1 MRRFLLLLLLLTL
14 PIAASALALEITVPE
29 GATSL
34 DLTDQASLSEAQAA
48 ELIDVLTAHPGVTE
62 VDLTNVRLS
71 AKTQSRLMEACPDVL
86 FLWNVAIGKLTVPSD
101 TTVLDLDALASP
113 STTFQQVRAGLAL
126 LPRVE
131 RVIMYKLIYRFDD
144 MQRLLAEHPTVHFDW
159 TIHWNVCTDRLI
171 NLRTDA
177 TAFSTRK
184 GRQNPRYTA
193 EMVMEKLQY
202 CPDLLAID
210 LGHNNVS
217 DLTFLQNWPKLRRL
231 IIIDS
236 KTPVTDLS
244 PLAALDDLEYVEL
257 FMQNITDISPLAN
270 KTKLLDLNLCH
281 NNVTDLSPLYTC
293 TALERLHISY
303 NPNLPQEE
311 VDKLQAALPNCV
323 IETETYQS
331 TGAGW
336 RTHPRYNV
344 IAQSFTDCVYYPFD
358 ESKED

>member
-1 MRRFLLLLLLLTL
+1 MRRLLLLLLLLTL
-14 PIAASALALEITVPE
+14 PALAGALELTVPE
-29 GATSL
+29 GATAI
-34 DLTDQASLSEAQAA
+34 DLTDQAALSDQQAT
-48 ELIDVLTAHPGVTE
+48 ELIDVLTRHPAVTD
-62 VDLTNVRLS
+62 VDLTGVRVS
-71 AKTQSRLMEACPDVL
+71 AKTQARLMASCPNVL
-86 FLWNVAIGKLTVPSD
+86 FRWNVMIGKLSVPSD

-126 LPRVE
+126 LPKLE
-131 RVIMYKLIYRFDD
+131 RVIMYKLIYRFED
-144 MQRLLAEHPTVHFDW
+144 MQRLLSEHPTVHFDW
-159 TIHWNVCTDRLI
+159 TIHWNVCKGRMI

-184 GRQNPRYTA
+184 GRQDPRYTA
-193 EMVMEKLQY
+193 ETAMEKLQY

-217 DLTFLQNWPKLRRL
+217 DLSFLQNWPGLRRL

-293 TALERLHISY
+293 TSLERLHISY
-303 NPNLPQEE
+303 NPNLTQEE

-336 RTHPRYNV
+336 RTHPRYEV
-344 IAQSFTDCVYYPFD
+344 MAQSFVDCVYYPFD